1 MTAHKDQKMV
11 LVNNFSCDSGE
22 GGNTLVKPM
31 NGWTFSGVPQKDPF
45 SEHCSEAPE
54 QWEWKLLQPT
64 MFTWIFFEV

>member
-1 MTAHKDQKMV
+1 MMAHKDQKMV

-31 NGWTFSGVPQKDPF
+31 NGSSVVYHRKDPF

-64 MFTWIFFEV
+64 VFTWIFFEV